1 MSGPSFF
8 QGRYQHE
15 NRIDQMSYFFM
26 ISAAYH
32 IVICSKRR
40 IPVILFPQKFPGI
53 LRILKRST
61 PGFPGRS
68 RLFFRR
74 RFSNA
79 DGERGTDFFNIT
91 AWRGTADNCAK
102 FLKKG
107 NKIAV
112 SGSIQTRNYERAD
125 GTKGFA
131 VDIIADEVEFL
142 SSKNDGS
149 SESNSGEGGTS
160 IGGNSTNSPVADLQ
174 PIDDDL
180 PF

>member
-1 MSGPSFF
+1 MNKVYLIGNLTRDPELSTTTSGVS
-8 QGRYQHE
+8 
-15 NRIDQMSYFFM
+15 
-26 ISAAYH
+26 
-32 IVICSKRR
+32 VC
-40 IPVILFPQKFPGI
+40 
-53 LRILKRST
+53 
-61 PGFPGRS
+61 
-68 RLFFRR
+68 RLSIAVSR

-79 DGERGTDFFNIT
+79 DGERETDFFNIT
-91 AWRGTADNCAK
+91 AWRGTAENCAK

-149 SESNSGEGGTS
+149 SEGGTS
-160 IGGNSTNSPVADLQ
+160 IGANSTNSPVADLQ

>member
-1 MSGPSFF
+1 MNKVYLIGNLTRDPELSTTTSGVS
-8 QGRYQHE
+8 
-15 NRIDQMSYFFM
+15 
-26 ISAAYH
+26 
-32 IVICSKRR
+32 VC
-40 IPVILFPQKFPGI
+40 
-53 LRILKRST
+53 
-61 PGFPGRS
+61 
-68 RLFFRR
+68 RLSIAVGR
-74 RFSNA
+74 RFANA
-79 DGERGTDFFNIT
+79 DGERETDFFNIT
-91 AWRGTADNCAK
+91 AWRGTAENCAK

-149 SESNSGEGGTS
+149 SEPNSNEGGMS
-160 IGGNSTNSPVADLQ
+160 VGAGMSNSPVADLQ